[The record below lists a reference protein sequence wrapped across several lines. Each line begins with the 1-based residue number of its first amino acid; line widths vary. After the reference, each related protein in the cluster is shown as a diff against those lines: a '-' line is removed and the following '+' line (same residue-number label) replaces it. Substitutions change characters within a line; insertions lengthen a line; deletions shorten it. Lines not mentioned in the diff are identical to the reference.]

1 MLKAS
6 LVGTCLAVQWL
17 RLLAPNAGGLGVSPG
32 QGTRSHAPQ
41 LKISCAT
48 IKIWYSQPF
57 FFFFKTNS
65 FVKIRVI
72 PTELKTR
79 KEERNSIMAIYV
91 ITKDSPL

>member
-6 LVGTCLAVQWL
+6 LVGTSLAVQWL

-32 QGTRSHAPQ
+32 QGTRSHVPQ

-57 FFFFKTNS
+57 FFFKTNS
-65 FVKIRVI
+65 LVKIRVI

-79 KEERNSIMAIYV
+79 KEERSSIMAIYV
-91 ITKDSPL
+91 ITKYSPL